1 MTGANYTHF
10 YAIVPKQPPP
20 NAFFEACSLFKE
32 KNFDLIC
39 ESCLLFLW
47 DFYVILLEGLRHLFT
62 FWLCKTTPKMYF
74 LCCDSCYFCFWK
86 NGGSFQ
92 HDSTSSYMCMYYFPH
107 SIIPNPRDLVPLE
120 RGLVTTTT
128 IRTETIAWLLSQFSS
143 RKISPTCLCN
153 SNKTFSIFLYI
164 LSVGGVNYVLW
175 KFAFSLNT
183 SKKRHFWLVLST
195 ANLVIDHPFSP
206 FMCEVPWK
214 S

>member
-39 ESCLLFLW
+39 ESCLLFYEIFMWYYWRDCDTCSLF
-47 DFYVILLEGLRHLFT
+47 DCAKLPLKCIFCVATRVTFVFEKMVGVFSMTALAVICVCIIFHTQLFLIQET
-62 FWLCKTTPKMYF
+62 
-74 LCCDSCYFCFWK
+74 
-86 NGGSFQ
+86 
-92 HDSTSSYMCMYYFPH
+92 
-107 SIIPNPRDLVPLE
+107 
-120 RGLVTTTT
+120 LVTTTT
-128 IRTETIAWLLSQFSS
+128 IRTETIAWFLSQFSS
-143 RKISPTCLCN
+143 RKILTTCFCN
-153 SNKTFSIFLYI
+153 SNETFSIFLYI